1 MDAMRPL
8 DDAEVRLAAEGW
20 RLPAPPVP
28 RGSYAPYHEVALA
41 GATLVHISGQA
52 SRLDGVPIV
61 GVCRQGAD
69 LEPARQACAQAALS
83 ALAALRLAC
92 GGDLGRVRAV
102 PQLRGYLRTDADF
115 GEHSAVLDGASQ
127 VLQAAF
133 PEMPRPARTAVGV
146 SSLPSGCWAE
156 VELSALVDK
165 PA

>member
-1 MDAMRPL
+1 MKRPSTVE
-8 DDAEVRLAAEGW
+8 ARLTAAGW
-20 RLPAPPVP
+20 RLPDPPVP
-28 RGSYAPYHEVALA
+28 RGGYAPFHEMALP
-41 GATLVHISGQA
+41 GATLVHVSGQA

-61 GVCRQGAD
+61 GVCRKGAD

-92 GGDLGRVRAV
+92 DGDLGRVRAV
-102 PQLRGYLRTDADF
+102 PQLRGYLRTDANF

-133 PEMPRPARTAVGV
+133 AGMPRPARTAVGV
-146 SSLPSGCWAE
+146 SSLPGGCWAE